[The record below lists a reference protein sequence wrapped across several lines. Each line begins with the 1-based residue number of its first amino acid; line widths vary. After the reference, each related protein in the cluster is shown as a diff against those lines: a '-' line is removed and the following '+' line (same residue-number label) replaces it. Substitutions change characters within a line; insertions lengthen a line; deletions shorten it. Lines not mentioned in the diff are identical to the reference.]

1 MKAVGR
7 QNRTPVALLLSD
19 RSGLTPH
26 LYYILPRRFLL
37 LDITSWYTLS
47 SVLRFLLPPCNPRCR
62 NQLNSRH
69 LGPHWPEHWELA
81 LVMRE
86 CSIRF
91 VLRSRRGAWKES
103 GRVGSR
109 RRLFGGPA
117 LQLEMWS
124 GSKEP
129 HCLCVQFAVLLDFDK
144 LPYLSFGAA

>member
-37 LDITSWYTLS
+37 LDITSCTLYLL
-47 SVLRFLLPPCNPRCR
+47 LRSLPCNPGCR

-69 LGPHWPEHWELA
+69 LGPHWPGHWELA

-91 VLRSRRGAWKES
+91 VLRSRREAWKGS

-124 GSKEP
+124 GPKEP
-129 HCLCVQFAVLLDFDK
+129 HCLRVQSAISLDFDK
-144 LPYLSFGAA
+144 LRYLFFGTT